1 MANRRP
7 CEGPCGRNRDLRF
20 FPPDAR
26 RTDGISTRCVTCKKK
41 RRSIGSRD
49 QRLQETYGITQAE
62 FNLILESQGGVCA
75 ICKGKRPSY
84 DLDHDHK
91 AVKAGKTLRQSVRGV
106 LCRRCNRRLLPA
118 SLDDCDVLFAAQ
130 TYLISPPARQV
141 ISA

>member
-1 MANRRP
+1 MAEERRKCSHCSKNRA
-7 CEGPCGRNRDLRF
+7 LRF
-20 FPPDAR
+20 YPPDAR
-26 RTDGISTRCVTCKKK
+26 RTDGLSLRCITCGRRK
-41 RRSIGSRD
+41 RSLGTRD
-49 QRLQETYGITQAE
+49 QRLQDTYGITQAE